1 MIHRNPV
8 EALLENISRYISLTR
23 SETEHFFTLVEEK
36 NVRKKQLLLPEG
48 DICRHSIFV
57 KQGCLRGYTID
68 KQGVEHNITFAP
80 AGWWIADLYSLFT
93 GQPGQL
99 FIETTS
105 DSVIQLLSRE
115 KQEQLFQEIPKFER
129 FFRILTEKALVSN
142 QQRVID
148 NLSLTAQER
157 YQRFCEQYPTL
168 VNELPQKHIASYI
181 GVTPEFF
188 SKMLSRNGNS

>member
-1 MIHRNPV
+1 MIHTIVV
-8 EALLENISRYISLTR
+8 EALLANISRYITLTPG
-23 SETEHFFTLVEEK
+23 ETERFFSLVEEK
-36 NVRKKQLLLPEG
+36 KIRKKQLLLQDG
-48 DICRHSIFV
+48 DICKHSIFV

-68 KQGVEHNITFAP
+68 KQGTEHNITFAP

-93 GQPGQL
+93 GKSGQL

-115 KQEQLFQEIPKFER
+115 KQEQLFQEIPAFER
-129 FFRILTEKALVSN
+129 FFRILTENALVSN

-148 NLSLTAQER
+148 NLSLSAQER
-157 YQRFCEQYPTL
+157 YMKFCERYPTL
-168 VNELPQKHIASYI
+168 INELPQKHIASYI

-188 SKMLSRNGNS
+188 SKMLSKS

>member
-1 MIHRNPV
+1 M
-8 EALLENISRYISLTR
+8 ESLLENISRYVSLTN
-23 SETEHFFTLVEEK
+23 SEQDKFLTLVIEK
-36 NVRKKQLLLPEG
+36 KVKKKQILLQEG
-48 DICRHSIFV
+48 DVCRQSIFV

-68 KQGVEHNITFAP
+68 RQGIEHNITFAP

-93 GQPGQL
+93 GKPGQL

-129 FFRILTEKALVSN
+129 FFRILTENALVSN

-148 NLSLTAQER
+148 NLSLSAQER
-157 YQRFCEQYPTL
+157 YIKFCERYPTL
-168 VNELPQKHIASYI
+168 INELPQKHIASYI

-188 SKMLSRNGNS
+188 SKMLSKAGNS

>member
-1 MIHRNPV
+1 M
-8 EALLENISRYISLTR
+8 EALLENIFRYITLTAG
-23 SETEHFFTLVEEK
+23 ETERFFSLVEEK
-36 NVRKKQLLLPEG
+36 KIRKKQLLLQDG
-48 DICRHSIFV
+48 DICKHSIFV

-68 KQGVEHNITFAP
+68 KQGTEHNITFAP

-93 GQPGQL
+93 GKPGQL

-115 KQEQLFQEIPKFER
+115 KQEQLFQEIPAFER
-129 FFRILTEKALVSN
+129 FFRILTENALVSN

-148 NLSLTAQER
+148 NLSLSAQER
-157 YQRFCEQYPTL
+157 YLKFCERYPTL
-168 VNELPQKHIASYI
+168 INELPQKHIASYI

-188 SKMLSRNGNS
+188 SKMLSKS

>member
-1 MIHRNPV
+1 MIHTIIV
-8 EALLENISRYISLTR
+8 EALLENISRYITLTAG
-23 SETEHFFTLVEEK
+23 ETERFFSLVEEK
-36 NVRKKQLLLPEG
+36 KIRKKQLLLQDG
-48 DICRHSIFV
+48 DICKHSIFV

-68 KQGVEHNITFAP
+68 KQGTEHNITFAP

-93 GQPGQL
+93 GKPGQL

-115 KQEQLFQEIPKFER
+115 KQEQLFQEIPAFER
-129 FFRILTEKALVSN
+129 FFRILTENALVSN

-148 NLSLTAQER
+148 NLSLSAQER
-157 YQRFCEQYPTL
+157 YMKFCERYPTL
-168 VNELPQKHIASYI
+168 INELPQKHIASYI

-188 SKMLSRNGNS
+188 SKMLSKS

>member
-1 MIHRNPV
+1 M
-8 EALLENISRYISLTR
+8 EALLENISRYIHLTPQESERFFSL
-23 SETEHFFTLVEEK
+23 VDEK
-36 NVRKKQLLLPEG
+36 NIRKKQLLLQDG
-48 DICRHSIFV
+48 DICKQSIFV

-68 KQGVEHNITFAP
+68 KQGTEHNITFAP

-93 GQPGQL
+93 GKPGQL

-105 DSVIQLLSRE
+105 DSVVQLLSRE

-129 FFRILTEKALVSN
+129 FFRILTENALVSN

-148 NLSLTAQER
+148 NLSLSAQER
-157 YQRFCEQYPTL
+157 YHKFCERYPTL
-168 VNELPQKHIASYI
+168 ISEIPQKHIASYI

-188 SKMLSRNGNS
+188 SKMLSKS

>member
-1 MIHRNPV
+1 MIHKHTV
-8 EALLENISRYISLTR
+8 ESLLENISRYVSLTN
-23 SETEHFFTLVEEK
+23 SEQDKFLTLVIEK
-36 NVRKKQLLLPEG
+36 KVKKKQILLQEG
-48 DICRHSIFV
+48 DVCRQSIFV

-68 KQGVEHNITFAP
+68 RQGIEHNITFAP

-93 GQPGQL
+93 GKPGQL

-129 FFRILTEKALVSN
+129 FFRILTENALVSN

-148 NLSLTAQER
+148 NLSLSAQER
-157 YQRFCEQYPTL
+157 YIKFCERYPTL
-168 VNELPQKHIASYI
+168 INELPQKHIASYI

-188 SKMLSRNGNS
+188 SKMLSKAGNS